1 MPSDHPSRL
10 GLCCLV
16 LTLASVIAVV
26 SGNTAQLLLL
36 GGLSWAGLGFVALMR
51 GRLRWAR
58 MSRQAGAISVAAG
71 LAAALVGGAMT
82 STAAPTVAAAPT
94 SPVRSRA
101 SGSPA
106 PQSGGPEPTP
116 APATLTKSVAKPSIS
131 RVQAG
136 SALAAA
142 ATLRVKGRAPKTGY
156 DRALFGQ
163 AWADVD
169 RNGCDTRNDV
179 LRRDLSSFVLKTGT
193 YGCLVLSGTLL
204 DPYTGTT
211 IAFLRGQST
220 SAKVQIDH
228 VVALSDAWQKG
239 AQPWSTS
246 RRTAFANDSLNLL
259 AVDGPTNARKG
270 DGDAATW
277 LPPNKAYRCSYAAR
291 QVAVKA
297 KYGLWVT
304 GAERDA
310 LARILVTCP
319 SQTLP
324 TAVPFVLGGRRT

>member
-1 MPSDHPSRL
+1 MGVISRTSSKVRMPSEYRL
-10 GLCCLV
+10 RVRLSYVV
-16 LTLASVIAVV
+16 LTLSLV
-26 SGNTAQLLLL
+26 S
-36 GGLSWAGLGFVALMR
+36 
-51 GRLRWAR
+51 
-58 MSRQAGAISVAAG
+58 AI
-71 LAAALVGGAMT
+71 ALVWGNGRAMNGP
-82 STAAPTVAAAPT
+82 AAPIVTAAPT
-94 SPVRSRA
+94 SPVRS
-101 SGSPA
+101 
-106 PQSGGPEPTP
+106 
-116 APATLTKSVAKPSIS
+116 S
-131 RVQAG
+131 R
-136 SALAAA
+136 SALAAL
-142 ATLRVKGRAPKTGY
+142 ATLKVKGRAPKTGY

-169 RNGCDTRNDV
+169 HNGCDTRNDV

-204 DPYTGTT
+204 DPYTGTA
-211 IAFLRGQST
+211 IVFLRGQST
-220 SAKVQIDH
+220 SAEVQIDH

-246 RRTAFANDSLNLL
+246 RRTTYANDSLNLL

-277 LPPNKAYRCSYAAR
+277 LPPNKTYRCSYAAR

-310 LARILVTCP
+310 LARVLAMCP
-319 SQTLP
+319 SKTLP
-324 TAVPFVLGGRRT
+324 TAVPFVLGGGRT